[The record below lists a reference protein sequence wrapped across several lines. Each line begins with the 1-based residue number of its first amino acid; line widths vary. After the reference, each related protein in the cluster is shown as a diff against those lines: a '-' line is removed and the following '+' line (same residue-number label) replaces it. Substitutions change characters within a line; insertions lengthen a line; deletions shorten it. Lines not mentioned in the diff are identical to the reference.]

1 MFDHRHPVTTCF
13 EKQPT
18 QLARPAEQFPDLSE
32 LLCCVFALHRLYVIA
47 LALYVTAVVSLVGIG
62 RAWKSQVKFFFFFFF
77 TSSTHVR
84 DAAIYKQP
92 VPIAAQFSGVLSY
105 FTQTYTDYVWGENL

>member
-77 TSSTHVR
+77 YIIYARERRSNLQAACAHSSAV
-84 DAAIYKQP
+84 
-92 VPIAAQFSGVLSY
+92 FGVLSY